1 MRILAK
7 KTIPILLVIASL
19 LTGCNSL
26 QDTPHSPTP
35 TIQVETP
42 IPPGFPWWN
51 ETVGYE
57 IFVRSFYDSDG
68 DGIGDFNGITEKL
81 DYLNDGDPN
90 TTTDLGISTIWLMPI
105 FPSPSYHGY
114 DVTDY
119 YSVNP
124 QYGTM
129 EDFTQFIQEAH
140 KRDIKVIIDL
150 VLNHTSDQHPWFK
163 EAKKDAAS
171 PYRDWYIW
179 SDTDPGYNGPW
190 NQDVWHPSSTGYYY
204 GIFEAFMPDLN
215 YNNPEV
221 TAEMDKVTKFW
232 LEEAGVDGF
241 RLDAAKHLIENKR
254 MQENTNATHDWF
266 KDYRNFYK
274 IINPNAI
281 TIGELFGNNL
291 ASVNSYT
298 KGDQFDLAFNFELA
312 SAMVQSAQSG
322 SALPVLGALKATNKI
337 LEPNQYSPFLT
348 NHDQNR
354 VMSTLEGNPNK
365 AKVAASLLL
374 TSPGMPFIYY
384 GEEIGME
391 GIKPDENIRRP
402 MQWSAAEN
410 GGFTTGNPWE
420 APDSKFKFINVEMQT
435 NDPESLL
442 SHYRNLIHLRNA
454 YPALQTGDFQVVN
467 TKNSNVFA
475 SLRTND
481 NESLIIVI
489 NMSSELINNYE
500 LSIIES
506 NLRSGEKQIIPLM
519 GVINQTA
526 LAINQ
531 SGGFSGFK
539 PLDELPPYSSLI
551 LRLSTEE

>member
-1 MRILAK
+1 MRVLVK

-26 QDTPHSPTP
+26 QDTPQSPTP
-35 TIQVETP
+35 TIQDETL
-42 IPPGFPWWN
+42 IPPGYPWWN

-90 TTTDLGISTIWLMPI
+90 TTTDLGISTVWLMPI

-129 EDFTQFIQEAH
+129 EDFTRFIQEAH

-150 VLNHTSDQHPWFK
+150 VINHTSDQHPWFK

-171 PYRDWYIW
+171 PFRDWYIW

-190 NQDVWHPSSTGYYY
+190 NQDVWHPSPTGYYY

-221 TAEMDKVTKFW
+221 TAEMEKVTKYW
-232 LEEAGVDGF
+232 LDEAGVDGF

-274 IINPNAI
+274 NINPNAI

-337 LEPNQYSPFLT
+337 LEPNQYAPFLT

-402 MQWSAAEN
+402 MQWNSAEN

-442 SHYRNLIHLRNA
+442 SHYRNLIHLRNV

-489 NMSSELINNYE
+489 NMSSEPINNYE

-506 NLRSGEKQIIPLM
+506 NLRFGEKQIIPLM
-519 GVINQTA
+519 GVINQTV

-539 PLDELPPYSSLI
+539 PLDKLPPYSSLI
-551 LRLSTEE
+551 LHLSTEE